1 MGRIQS
7 IQSFSTV
14 DGPGTRCVVFLQGCP
29 VGCLFCHN
37 PGAWAMDGGVESD
50 VEQLLGR
57 LERFRP
63 FLQTPGLTIS
73 GGEPMAQPEFTLEL
87 IQKAKSEGWHV
98 ALDTSGWGPVDQ
110 FRKAAGSADLVI
122 LSIKHSLTPEKLIRC
137 PAEQLLE
144 NRNTLASLPVPVIL
158 RYVLIPDLTDQPEAL
173 TALGTIAKAQ
183 PNLIRVELLPFNRLA
198 EHKWLKLGRENPL
211 FSSAKPNVTEA
222 RIREAEELIRK
233 IITPC

>member
-7 IQSFSTV
+7 IQSFGTAV

-98 ALDTSGWGPVDQ
+98 ALDTSGWGPVGSISKSRRERRFSNPLHQTFVNSGKIDPMSRGTVTGEPEHFGILAGPGDSALCINPGFNQ
-110 FRKAAGSADLVI
+110 SAGSPDGFGNYCQGPAQFDPGGVI
-122 LSIKHSLTPEKLIRC
+122 TIQSLGG
-137 PAEQLLE
+137 A
-144 NRNTLASLPVPVIL
+144 
-158 RYVLIPDLTDQPEAL
+158 
-173 TALGTIAKAQ
+173 
-183 PNLIRVELLPFNRLA
+183 
-198 EHKWLKLGRENPL
+198 
-211 FSSAKPNVTEA
+211 
-222 RIREAEELIRK
+222 
-233 IITPC
+233 